1 MQCIVYIHNK
11 QGWNKSDCPSS
22 WVFNITIFWKM
33 CLFVLRLEKRGESST
48 TDPLERT
55 SPYHWISIPSRPH
68 TCWALNEAN
77 FSRILKCLLNLVQCA
92 GKTVHMVLE
101 RETKH
106 FHNNKIT
113 QPAYL
118 HPILNWVDI
127 KWLNNHWSLGSTYN
141 GKHLTAVDDTN
152 SLLRISES
160 YMTTAK
166 NMHWA
171 TVCLSCTRICVQK

>member
-1 MQCIVYIHNK
+1 MSVY
-11 QGWNKSDCPSS
+11 
-22 WVFNITIFWKM
+22 
-33 CLFVLRLEKRGESST
+33 VLRWEIRGESST
-48 TDPLERT
+48 TGPIERT
-55 SPYHWISIPSRPH
+55 SPYHWISIPARPH
-68 TCWALNEAN
+68 THTLGNIWKE
-77 FSRILKCLLNLVQCA
+77 FHSWILKYLLNLAQFA

-127 KWLNNHWSLGSTYN
+127 KWLDNHWSLDSTYN
-141 GKHLTAVDDTN
+141 GKHLTADNDTN

-160 YMTTAK
+160 DITTAK

-171 TVCLSCTRICVQK
+171 TLWLSCTRIWVQK